1 MHEFWWC
8 RVGGLECRYLAFFFF
23 SRANQLPLSSAH
35 LTIFLHFK
43 SSCLSLFLPQL
54 SSLKVLFLS
63 ITFGFIT
70 NAHNYHHNER
80 AHAACVGVAA
90 AVRITWRMVNMMAKK
105 AGPWPR
111 PPRPAGLERPWAGLA
126 ELHKSALHVH
136 TVASPSSMHFSEPC
150 IQQARNRTTP
160 LTTCLMHPLLLIR
173 SVHSSHC
180 LLPSEV
186 STGLGLT

>member
-1 MHEFWWC
+1 MVQMHEFWWC

-23 SRANQLPLSSAH
+23 SRADQLPLSSAQ

-80 AHAACVGVAA
+80 AHAALEHSMLNWSLGGSFVCTQVHAINSTYKLKYALNSQLQALQILTNDDEVENWCLSSFLL
-90 AVRITWRMVNMMAKK
+90 AVNA
-105 AGPWPR
+105 
-111 PPRPAGLERPWAGLA
+111 
-126 ELHKSALHVH
+126 LHKHAYFYMVGLLRVPLIF
-136 TVASPSSMHFSEPC
+136 TRHFC
-150 IQQARNRTTP
+150 MYQ
-160 LTTCLMHPLLLIR
+160 
-173 SVHSSHC
+173 
-180 LLPSEV
+180 
-186 STGLGLT
+186 STF

>member
-1 MHEFWWC
+1 MVQMHEFWWC

-23 SRANQLPLSSAH
+23 SRANQLPLSSAQ

-80 AHAACVGVAA
+80 VHAA
-90 AVRITWRMVNMMAKK
+90 
-105 AGPWPR
+105 
-111 PPRPAGLERPWAGLA
+111 L
-126 ELHKSALHVH
+126 
-136 TVASPSSMHFSEPC
+136 
-150 IQQARNRTTP
+150 
-160 LTTCLMHPLLLIR
+160 
-173 SVHSSHC
+173 VHSMLNWSLGGIFVCRQEHC
-180 LLPSEV
+180 NAKQGRSGVCREILLPARSLFSV
-186 STGLGLT
+186 AV